1 MRVRSSPPR
10 SPADSLERAT
20 VEIAVVDDAPGL
32 ELGARKRAFG
42 HELDDGVDAEARAE
56 PLGHRGAELRLEPGV
71 GVTRRVLGADQE
83 LVHRLAAR
91 DDDPKLA
98 AEPVD
103 RAQRVLDRARV
114 DILAPDDEHI
124 VDPPVEPVR
133 QSRIRPPARARL
145 VRPAGEVAGDEADHR
160 LRAALEVRVHGRALG
175 AERERRSEEHTS
187 ELQSLTNLVCRLLLE
202 KKKKKKKNKTRM

>member
-1 MRVRSSPPR
+1 MRVNSSPPR

-71 GVTRRVLGADQE
+71 GVTRRVLGANQE

-98 AEPVD
+98 AEPID

-114 DILAPDDEHI
+114 DVLAADDEHV
-124 VDPPVEPVR
+124 VDPPVEAVR
-133 QSRIRPPARARL
+133 QPRIRPPARARL
-145 VRPAGEVAGDEADHR
+145 VSPAGEVAGE
-160 LRAALEVRVHGRALG
+160 EEG
-175 AERERRSEEHTS
+175 AEAEGSRVDPLAPRRLGEVERI
-187 ELQSLTNLVCRLLLE
+187 
-202 KKKKKKKNKTRM
+202 

>member
-1 MRVRSSPPR
+1 MRVNSSPPR
-10 SPADSLERAT
+10 SPADSLKRAT

-71 GVTRRVLGADQE
+71 GVTRRVLGANQE

-98 AEPVD
+98 AEPIEG
-103 RAQRVLDRARV
+103 AQRVLDRPRV
-114 DILAPDDEHI
+114 DVRAPDDEHGG
-124 VDPPVEPVR
+124 DPPGE
-133 QSRIRPPARARL
+133 SDRPPRGRPPPRAARAR
-145 VRPAGEVAGDEADHR
+145 RTG
-160 LRAALEVRVHGRALG
+160 
-175 AERERRSEEHTS
+175 
-187 ELQSLTNLVCRLLLE
+187 
-202 KKKKKKKNKTRM
+202 